1 MIRTIRIRC
10 LEIRKPWLFVDID
23 INTLQKNEGFWGVGE
38 LYFIFLELCSV
49 VGQTWPLLCWL
60 NVILSLRGYWWLVT
74 WGYSWHV
81 TWHFDILI
89 NILTCVSL
97 MIWLPQGLSKYV
109 SHCQKLKDLLFISW
123 LMTTGGRKF
132 VTHVITK
139 YLLIE
144 GVLLIEKRNWA
155 FDYWKKKSLEG
166 TLSFW
171 NWVLNNKQKCHVYC
185 FIFKPPLYFICIK
198 IILFCLCSQ
207 YLSSRSVTHDKSRA

>member
-1 MIRTIRIRC
+1 MKDSERLENCTLFFRVMLSRRSNMATIMLIERDP
-10 LEIRKPWLFVDID
+10 L
-23 INTLQKNEGFWGVGE
+23 TLT
-38 LYFIFLELCSV
+38 V
-49 VGQTWPLLCWL
+49 V
-60 NVILSLRGYWWLVT
+60 LRGYWWLVT

-89 NILTCVSL
+89 DILTRVSL

-132 VTHVITK
+132 VTYVITK

-144 GVLLIEKRNWA
+144 GVFAN
-155 FDYWKKKSLEG
+155 WKKKLGFRLLKKKKLRGYS
-166 TLSFW
+166 SFW

>member
-1 MIRTIRIRC
+1 MKDSERLENCTLFFRVMLSRRSNMATIMLIERDP
-10 LEIRKPWLFVDID
+10 L
-23 INTLQKNEGFWGVGE
+23 TLT
-38 LYFIFLELCSV
+38 V
-49 VGQTWPLLCWL
+49 V
-60 NVILSLRGYWWLVT
+60 LRGYWWLVT

-89 NILTCVSL
+89 DILTRVSL
-97 MIWLPQGLSKYV
+97 MIWLLQGLSKYV

-132 VTHVITK
+132 VTYVITK

-144 GVLLIEKRNWA
+144 GVFANWKKKLSFRLL
-155 FDYWKKKSLEG
+155 KKKSLEG

-185 FIFKPPLYFICIK
+185 FIFKPPLYYICIK
-198 IILFCLCSQ
+198 IILFCPCSQ
-207 YLSSRSVTHDKSRA
+207 YLSSRSVTHDKSRALSKILIATPH

>member
-1 MIRTIRIRC
+1 MIRTIRIHC
-10 LEIRKPWLFVDID
+10 LEIRKPWLFVEID

-89 NILTCVSL
+89 DILTCVSL

-132 VTHVITK
+132 VYVITT

-144 GVLLIEKRNWA
+144 GVFA
-155 FDYWKKKSLEG
+155 HWKKKLG
-166 TLSFW
+166 FRL
-171 NWVLNNKQKCHVYC
+171 VKK
-185 FIFKPPLYFICIK
+185 KK
-198 IILFCLCSQ
+198 
-207 YLSSRSVTHDKSRA
+207 A

>member
-1 MIRTIRIRC
+1 MKDSERLENCTLFFRVMLSRRSNMATIMLIERDP
-10 LEIRKPWLFVDID
+10 L
-23 INTLQKNEGFWGVGE
+23 TLT
-38 LYFIFLELCSV
+38 V
-49 VGQTWPLLCWL
+49 V
-60 NVILSLRGYWWLVT
+60 LRGYWWLVT

-89 NILTCVSL
+89 DILTRVSL

-132 VTHVITK
+132 VTYVITK

-144 GVLLIEKRNWA
+144 GVFANWKKKLSFRLL
-155 FDYWKKKSLEG
+155 KKKSLEG

-171 NWVLNNKQKCHVYC
+171 NWVLNNKQKCHGYC
-185 FIFKPPLYFICIK
+185 FIFKPPLYYICIK

>member
-1 MIRTIRIRC
+1 MKDSERLENCTLFFRVMLSRRSNMATIMLIERDP
-10 LEIRKPWLFVDID
+10 L
-23 INTLQKNEGFWGVGE
+23 TLT
-38 LYFIFLELCSV
+38 V
-49 VGQTWPLLCWL
+49 V
-60 NVILSLRGYWWLVT
+60 LRGYWWLVT

-89 NILTCVSL
+89 DILTRVSL

-132 VTHVITK
+132 VTYLITK

-144 GVLLIEKRNWA
+144 GVFANWKKKLGFRLL
-155 FDYWKKKSLEG
+155 KKKSLEG

>member
-1 MIRTIRIRC
+1 MIRTIRIHC

-89 NILTCVSL
+89 DILTCVSL

-132 VTHVITK
+132 VYVITT

-144 GVLLIEKRNWA
+144 GVFA
-155 FDYWKKKSLEG
+155 HWKKKLGFRLVKKKKLRGYSFFFKLSVKYQTKRSWLLFYFQAVIVLHLHKNYFVLSLF
-166 TLSFW
+166 TIL
-171 NWVLNNKQKCHVYC
+171 
-185 FIFKPPLYFICIK
+185 
-198 IILFCLCSQ
+198 IIAIG
-207 YLSSRSVTHDKSRA
+207 HAW

>member
-1 MIRTIRIRC
+1 MKDSERLENCTLFFRVMLSRRSNMATIMLIERDP
-10 LEIRKPWLFVDID
+10 L
-23 INTLQKNEGFWGVGE
+23 TLT
-38 LYFIFLELCSV
+38 V
-49 VGQTWPLLCWL
+49 V
-60 NVILSLRGYWWLVT
+60 LRGYWWLVT

-89 NILTCVSL
+89 DILTRVSL

-132 VTHVITK
+132 VTYVITK

-144 GVLLIEKRNWA
+144 GVFANWKKKLGFRLL
-155 FDYWKKKSLEG
+155 KKKSLEG

-171 NWVLNNKQKCHVYC
+171 NWVLNNKQKFHVYC